1 MYQNKS
7 LYLYIRFYIIINN
20 YKRNLLIYSILLF
33 CGCDPSYGLKIIAL
47 TLGTSNLSA
56 LSFDSIILGSAAD
69 AVLATTENRNIETKT
84 PIILT
89 VLLLLGVLMQW

>member
-1 MYQNKS
+1 M
-7 LYLYIRFYIIINN
+7 FCCFV
-20 YKRNLLIYSILLF
+20 F
-33 CGCDPSYGLKIIAL
+33 CGCDPSYGFKIIAL

-69 AVLATTENRNIETKT
+69 AALATTENRNIETKT

-89 VLLLLGVLMQW
+89 VILLLGGVMQG

>member
-1 MYQNKS
+1 M
-7 LYLYIRFYIIINN
+7 
-20 YKRNLLIYSILLF
+20 LF
-33 CGCDPSYGLKIIAL
+33 CGCDPRYGFKKIIAL

-69 AVLATTENRNIETKT
+69 AALATTENRNIKTQT

-89 VLLLLGVLMQW
+89 VLLLLGVLMPG